1 MAVCAIAP
9 MATGQDAPTSQPAT
23 QPATQSADATGT
35 GPVAPPSGAEDRPVS
50 SGSGR
55 RVGES
60 IIRTLVALAV
70 VVALIF
76 GLRVVMRRFGARSV
90 AVGRSAPVNV
100 LARTSVSPRQQLLVI
115 RFGRRIVLV
124 GSGPEGMAALA
135 ETRDADEVAEIVR
148 QATGRAETPERA
160 ERASAR
166 EGDS

>member
-1 MAVCAIAP
+1 MTRYRRQWSAFLLAAMAVCAIAP

-100 LARTSVSPRQQLLVI
+100 LR
-115 RFGRRIVLV
+115 
-124 GSGPEGMAALA
+124 
-135 ETRDADEVAEIVR
+135 
-148 QATGRAETPERA
+148 
-160 ERASAR
+160 
-166 EGDS
+166 